1 MGPEQDHTT
10 AAGDA
15 TGAKPY
21 RWVMLGGAW
30 LLYFSFGLTTG
41 SLAPLVNVITIDLG
55 LSHSAMGSILGAW
68 PLVYIA
74 SAVPCGAL
82 LDRIGP
88 RRAMFLAALIIALSG
103 LLRGLAPDYL
113 TLFLAVA
120 LFGLGGPLISVGGP
134 KLVSQWFRDTER
146 GLAMGIYASGPALG
160 VVTTLMLTNSVAM
173 PLFGGNWRAV
183 LMFYAGFVLLVS
195 LVWLAISAR
204 GAELTPPTG
213 AEDTAPHQSQ
223 LEIFADLLRRPALR
237 LVLGISI
244 FIFFFNHGMNN
255 WLPEIL
261 RTHGMDAATAGYWAA
276 IPHAVGIVAA
286 LVIPRLAGPA
296 RRFVILGG
304 LFLCAGTA
312 TLLIQ
317 SGTGPLLAA
326 ALMLQGTA
334 RGAMSSVMLLVLME
348 TRGVGSRTIGSAS
361 GMYFSAGEV
370 GGVLGP
376 LTVGYLFDVTGGFSA
391 GLYLLTAITALMVLM
406 LTRLRALSR

>member
-1 MGPEQDHTT
+1 MGPEQDHG
-10 AAGDA
+10 AA
-15 TGAKPY
+15 TEPLPY

-30 LLYFSFGLTTG
+30 LLYFCFGLTTG
-41 SLAPLVNVITIDLG
+41 SMAPLVGVITRDLG
-55 LSHSAMGSILGAW
+55 LSHSAMGAILGAW

-88 RRAMFLAALIIALSG
+88 RRALFMAALIIAASG
-103 LLRGLAPDYL
+103 LLRGLAPGHV

-120 LFGLGGPLISVGGP
+120 LFGIGGPLISVGGP
-134 KLVSQWFRDTER
+134 KLVSLWFRDTER
-146 GLAMGIYASGPALG
+146 GLAMGIFATGPALG

-173 PLFGGNWRAV
+173 PLAGGNWRAV
-183 LMFYAGFVLLVS
+183 LMAYAALVLLAG
-195 LVWLAISAR
+195 LVWLVISAR
-204 GAELTPPTG
+204 GAEQG
-213 AEDTAPHQSQ
+213 ANTVAGSEDAGPEQSQ
-223 LEIFADLLRRPALR
+223 LQVLRALLRLPALR

-261 RTHGMDAATAGYWAA
+261 RTHGMDAATAGFWAA

-286 LVIPRLAGPA
+286 LVIPRLAAPA

-304 LFLCAGTA
+304 LFICAGSA
-312 TLLIQ
+312 TLLIEG
-317 SGTGPLLAA
+317 GTGPLLAVG
-326 ALMLQGTA
+326 LMLQGTA

-348 TRGVGSRTIGSAS
+348 TRGVGSRTIGSAG
-361 GMYFSAGEV
+361 GMYFSAGEI

-376 LTVGYLFDVTGGFSA
+376 LSVGYLFDVTGGFSA
-391 GLYLLTAITALMVLM
+391 GLYLLTGIMALMVLM

>member
-1 MGPEQDHTT
+1 MDPEQDHG
-10 AAGDA
+10 AVA
-15 TGAKPY
+15 TEAMPY

-30 LLYFSFGLTTG
+30 LLYFCFGLTTG
-41 SLAPLVNVITIDLG
+41 SMAPLVNVITGELG

-88 RRAMFLAALIIALSG
+88 RRAMFMAALIIALSG
-103 LLRGLAPDYL
+103 ALRGLAPDYM

-120 LFGLGGPLISVGGP
+120 LFGIGGPLISVGGP
-134 KLVSQWFRDTER
+134 KLVSLWFRDTER
-146 GLAMGIYASGPALG
+146 GLAMGIFATGPALG

-173 PLFGGNWRAV
+173 PLAGGNWRAV
-183 LMFYAGFVLLVS
+183 LMAYAAFVLLAALIW
-195 LVWLAISAR
+195 LVISAR
-204 GAELTPPTG
+204 GAEQDANAVAVNG
-213 AEDTAPHQSQ
+213 EQEQSQ
-223 LEIFADLLRRPALR
+223 FQVLRGLLRLPALR

-261 RTHGMDAATAGYWAA
+261 RTHGMDAATAGFWAA

-286 LVIPRLAGPA
+286 LVIPRLAAPA

-312 TLLIQ
+312 TLLIE
-317 SGTGPLLAA
+317 SGTGPLLAVG
-326 ALMLQGTA
+326 LMLQGTA

-348 TRGVGSRTIGSAS
+348 TRGVGSRTLGAAG
-361 GMYFSAGEV
+361 GMYFSAGEI

-376 LTVGYLFDVTGGFSA
+376 LSVGYLFDVTGGFSA
-391 GLYLLTAITALMVLM
+391 GLYLLTGIMALMVLM

>member
-1 MGPEQDHTT
+1 MEPEH
-10 AAGDA
+10 AATEPLA
-15 TGAKPY
+15 Y

-30 LLYFSFGLTTG
+30 LLYFCFGLTTG
-41 SLAPLVNVITIDLG
+41 SLAPLVGVITGELG
-55 LSHSAMGSILGAW
+55 ISHSAMGAILGAW

-88 RRAMFLAALIIALSG
+88 RRALFMAALIIALSG
-103 LLRGLAPDYL
+103 ALRGLAPGHV

-134 KLVSQWFRDTER
+134 KLVSLWFRGTER
-146 GLAMGIYASGPALG
+146 GLAMGIYATGPALG
-160 VVTTLMLTNSVAM
+160 VVAALMLTNSVAM
-173 PLFGGNWRAV
+173 PLAGGNWRAV
-183 LMFYAGFVLLVS
+183 LMTYAAFVLLVS
-195 LVWLAISAR
+195 LVWLVISAGGR
-204 GAELTPPTG
+204 GQG
-213 AEDTAPHQSQ
+213 ASIEDTAPGQSHLQ
-223 LEIFADLLRRPALR
+223 VLSGLLRLPALR

-261 RTHGMDAATAGYWAA
+261 GTRGMDAATAGYWAA

-286 LVIPRLAGPA
+286 LVIPRLAAPA

-304 LFLCAGTA
+304 LFICAGAA
-312 TLLIQ
+312 TLLIEG
-317 SGTGPLLAA
+317 GTGPLLAVG
-326 ALMLQGTA
+326 LILQGTA

-348 TRGVGSRTIGSAS
+348 TRGVGSRTIGSAG
-361 GMYFSAGEV
+361 GMYFSAGEI

-376 LTVGYLFDVTGGFSA
+376 LSVGYLFDVTGGFSA
-391 GLYLLTAITALMVLM
+391 GLFLLTGFMAVMVLM
-406 LTRLRALSR
+406 LTRLRALSSN